1 MSNLNRADLI
11 GKFYNDEYLLEI
23 TENTVQLNSNIGTE
37 HKPFYTDIIFREK
50 YEFKLESNKI
60 KISQNLDIL
69 KPSDH
74 EKKIIV
80 VISNSFT
87 FINLIRFI

>member
-1 MSNLNRADLI
+1 MNSLIKTDLI
-11 GKFYNDEYLLEI
+11 GRFYNDEYLLDV
-23 TENTVQLNSNIGTE
+23 TENVVQLNSNIGTE
-37 HKPFYTDIIFREK
+37 HKPFYTDVLFREK

-69 KPSDH
+69 IPSDH
-74 EKKIIV
+74 AKKIIV
-80 VISNSFT
+80 VISDSFT